1 MFMEN
6 LKIYLIVLY
15 CLILSSIDL
24 KAQQITGINLEG
36 IPYPYNVKYDTIQS
50 QRQHLAMAYMYE
62 TVANPRG
69 TVMLFH
75 GKNFNGS
82 YWGETIKNLLM
93 RGYNVFI
100 PDQIGFGKSSKP
112 VSYQY
117 SFQVLSENTRIVMD
131 KLKIGKV
138 ILLGHSMGG
147 MLATRF
153 SLMYPHR
160 VQQLI
165 LENMIGLEDWQKW
178 VFYKDVE
185 FFFDRELKKSKD
197 GVRQY
202 MLTNY
207 FHNEWKPSYDEL
219 LNLQTAFLQHPEYPV
234 LAWNSALTYDMII
247 TQPVVYEFRNLKVPT
262 VLIIGQLDRTALGK
276 DLVSKEVAAQMGN
289 YPQLGKEI
297 AAKIPSSRLI
307 ELPGLGHIPHVED
320 FDEFFKVLMEVI
332 KR

>member
-1 MFMEN
+1 MEN
-6 LKIYLIVLY
+6 TKRFFFTLFYLA
-15 CLILSSIDL
+15 LSSSLL
-24 KAQQITGINLEG
+24 KGQQVTGINLEG
-36 IPYPYNVKYDTIQS
+36 ILYPYKVKYDTIYS
-50 QRQHLAMAYMYE
+50 QRQSLVMAYMYE
-62 TVANPRG
+62 TVANSRG

-75 GKNFNGS
+75 GKNFNGA
-82 YWGETIKNLLM
+82 YWGETMKKLLSK
-93 RGYNVFI
+93 GYNVFV

-112 VSYQY
+112 SNYQY
-117 SFQVLSENTRIVMD
+117 SFHVLSENTRKVLE

-153 SLMYPHR
+153 SLMFPDK

-178 VFYKDVE
+178 VPYKDVE
-185 FFFDRELKKSKD
+185 FYFERELKKSRD

-207 FHNEWKPSYDEL
+207 FHNEWKPRYDEL
-219 LNLQTAFLQHPEYPV
+219 LHLQTAFLQHPDYPI

-247 TQPVVYEFRNLKVPT
+247 TQPVVDEFHNLKVPT
-262 VLIIGQLDRTALGK
+262 VIIIGLLDRTALGK
-276 DLVSKEVAAQMGN
+276 DLVAKETASQMGN

-297 AAKIPSSRLI
+297 ASRIPGSKLV

-320 FDEFFKVLMEVI
+320 FDGFFKVLMEVI
-332 KR
+332 KP